1 MVGVIADHNRTKWID
16 ATRGIAILITI
27 LGHCIGILE
36 NPENRFILS
45 FHMPLFFFLSGLC
58 AKTKGGFAAYFGHKV
73 KTILFPQIVFGFLEC
88 AVDFMRDPS
97 ERVGVVH
104 NFFSWFLVVLFYVS
118 VLFYW
123 LHKIGFEKNRTI
135 RLVVYAVLM
144 ILIVLM
150 DEWKIQTVVH
160 LETVPMAMLFFLLGV
175 CCRSFK
181 ADEFVC
187 FHEGWILL
195 IPVVVCCSFWN
206 EPVAMYL
213 NHYGN
218 LLLFFIGAFCGIW
231 IACNVGRCMQDN
243 AILIWFGQNSI
254 YCFVLHFT
262 LIKGLHFVGKHL
274 FPKLALINYQ
284 YPIYWCYFLACVC
297 ILMMVVPVCDFW
309 FAPIFGKQKK
319 FGKFFSIISKVKR
332 K

>member
-1 MVGVIADHNRTKWID
+1 MVGVIVDRNRTKWID

-36 NPENRFILS
+36 NPGNRFILS

-58 AKTKGGFAAYFGHKV
+58 ARIKGNFGTHFRHKV
-73 KTILFPQIVFGFLEC
+73 KTILFPQIVLGFLEC

-97 ERVGVVH
+97 ERVGIVN

-123 LHKIGFEKNRTI
+123 LHKIGFEKNRTTRFVI
-135 RLVVYAVLM
+135 VSVLM
-144 ILIVLM
+144 ILVILM
-150 DEWKIQTVVH
+150 DVWKIQTVAH
-160 LETVPMAMLFFLLGV
+160 LEIVPMAMLFFLLGV
-175 CCRSFK
+175 RCQSIKSDRF
-181 ADEFVC
+181 AYFR
-187 FHEGWILL
+187 EGWILL
-195 IPVVVCCSFWN
+195 VPVVVCCSFWN

-218 LLLFFIGAFCGIW
+218 LLLFFIGALCGILVS
-231 IACNVGRCMQDN
+231 CNVGRCMQDN
-243 AILIWFGQNSI
+243 EIIIWFGQNSI

-262 LIKGLHFVGKHL
+262 FIKGLHFVGKNL
-274 FPKLALINYQ
+274 FPKLTFINYQ
-284 YPIYWCYFLACVC
+284 YPIYWCYFLACIC
-297 ILMMVVPVCDFW
+297 ILMLVVPVCDLL

-319 FGKFFSIISKVKR
+319 SEKFLIINKVKR